1 MSESKYTSFP
11 ETGLPMRFKKAF
23 DLAREAHLL
32 VDNDTA
38 DFAQFWHFHPVKMAE
53 EAMAAK
59 LDDHAVM
66 AAILHDVVDSTPMT
80 MDHVERAVDWE
91 VASLLY
97 EISWPM
103 ALQFDVDGALQSEYV
118 DHLLKA
124 SAPAQS
130 VKLLGLIQTLIHL
143 GTKKH
148 ALAVHYANAV
158 KPLIEVL
165 HPQGSPLKTRALY
178 ICKWASR
185 VLYERQVNHYGLVP
199 ASAEM
204 L

>member
-11 ETGLPMRFKKAF
+11 ETGLPVRFKKTF

-53 EAMAAK
+53 EAMAAG
-59 LDDHAVM
+59 LGDHAVM
-66 AAILHDVVDSTPMT
+66 AALLHDVVDSTPMT
-80 MDHVERAVDWE
+80 MDHVERAVEWE
-91 VASLLY
+91 TASLLY

-103 ALQFDVDGALQSEYV
+103 ALQFNVDGKLHQEYIG
-118 DHLLKA
+118 HLVKA
-124 SAPAQS
+124 SETAQS
-130 VKLLGLIQTLIHL
+130 VKLLDLIQTLVHL

-158 KPLIEVL
+158 KPLIEAL
-165 HPQGSPLKTRALY
+165 HPQGSPLKTRAQY

-185 VLYERQVNHYGLVP
+185 VLYERQVNHYGLMP